1 PAAPAAGDPM
11 NRTSDEMG
19 NDGNPDWRRFPRH
32 VILGA
37 GREGLFAGLLL
48 IGCIVGLQM
57 SYLLVQA
64 GKLLERTEMEIAVTG
79 AEMRTT
85 LLYSQAVLSS
95 ARQTTE
101 IVRRSAEHQMG
112 YYEAVGRR
120 TANLIAEMTFLIR
133 NTEERVEEV
142 TQATNEFLRN
152 EATATA
158 EIAQDFGRVAAQA
171 QGTLAESER
180 LLSDLRQTVAAP
192 EIRGSLE
199 ALNAS
204 AENLETATAEAAE
217 ASRNTAEATGYIR
230 DMLSPTKKSFW
241 RRVLELLIPRPAVSI
256 K

>member
-1 PAAPAAGDPM
+1 MKTTVGKF
-11 NRTSDEMG
+11 RSGLVT
-19 NDGNPDWRRFPRH
+19 
-32 VILGA
+32 GA
-37 GREGLFAGLLL
+37 LFL
-48 IGCIVGLQM
+48 CIVLGLQM

-64 GKLLERTEMEIAVTG
+64 GKLLERTEAEIAVTG

-95 ARQTTE
+95 TRQTTE
-101 IVRRSAEHQMG
+101 LVRRSAEHQMG

-133 NTEERVEEV
+133 TTEERLEEV

-152 EATATA
+152 EATATE

-171 QGTLAESER
+171 DAALAESER
-180 LLSDLRQTVAAP
+180 LLAELRETAAP
-192 EIRGSLE
+192 EIRGSLA

-204 AENLETATAEAAE
+204 AVNLETATAEAAE

-241 RRVLELLIPRPAVSI
+241 RRVLELLIPRPAFSV

>member
-1 PAAPAAGDPM
+1 MIRLDSLRLPS
-11 NRTSDEMG
+11 TS
-19 NDGNPDWRRFPRH
+19 
-32 VILGA
+32 LGT
-37 GREGLFAGLLL
+37 GRSGQASPVEWDRALQLGRDGLFTGLLL

-64 GKLLERTEMEIAVTG
+64 GKLLQRTEMEIAVTG

-85 LLYSQAVLSS
+85 LLYSQAVFSS
-95 ARQTTE
+95 ARQTSE

-133 NTEERVEEV
+133 NTEERLTEV

-158 EIAQDFGRVAAQA
+158 SITEDVDRVASRADA
-171 QGTLAESER
+171 ALAESER
-180 LLSDLRQTVAAP
+180 LLSDLRQTIAAP

-204 AENLETATAEAAE
+204 AVNLETATAEAAQ

-241 RRVLELLIPRPAVSI
+241 RRVFELLIPRPAVSV